1 MSEPTP
7 IRRVRAD
14 GSVDLLGHYLHRER
28 RLTLSSDGFPL
39 HGPGEHEVEGD
50 LPWALQDMAPAGY
63 LARRFA
69 TWFPEL
75 HLPSDPRLWHADD
88 ALRAVTER
96 GHDLPGNLVVGEESW
111 RRYGRAN
118 GRVPRDRARD
128 HYLALVDDTLV
139 DERGSSVGGDRP
151 KFTLRLADG
160 GAPERARAGLAGG
173 THSDSADGGSFRE
186 AGERSRRTHH
196 TDGAGLIVKFT
207 PPVDTLLG
215 RRWADLLRL
224 EAHCA
229 ATLRAHGLPAV
240 QAEYVELGGRGF
252 LEVERFDRLRGGGRR
267 GAVTLFW
274 LGASRYGEDRDPL
287 LVVERLRAE
296 GHLTDEDVRR
306 LSLVHRFSAS
316 IGNTDAHLGNYALTI
331 GDQGQVSLAPFYDVL
346 PMVFAPRHDELPDAR
361 IGGHAPSAAPDVRV
375 LVDDLVA
382 RVSADATLDPALVQR
397 WLAHIG

>member
-7 IRRVRAD
+7 IRRVRTD

-75 HLPSDPRLWHADD
+75 HLPSDPRLWDADD
-88 ALRAVTER
+88 AFRAVRER

-128 HYLALVDDTLV
+128 HYLALVDDALV

-160 GAPERARAGLAGG
+160 
-173 THSDSADGGSFRE
+173 
-186 AGERSRRTHH
+186 
-196 TDGAGLIVKFT
+196 AGLIVKFT
-207 PPVDTLLG
+207 PPLDTLLG

-229 ATLRAHGLPAV
+229 ATLRSHGLPTV

-252 LEVERFDRLRGGGRR
+252 LEVERFDRLPGGGRR

-296 GHLTDEDVRR
+296 GHLTDEDVPR

-346 PMVFAPRHDELPDAR
+346 PMIFAPRHDELPDAR

-382 RVSADATLDPALVQR
+382 RISADGALDPALVQR